1 MDEITARVLTVG
13 GPWALVA
20 LAVVMLLRG
29 DIVSRRVLD
38 DALRAADKWERAH
51 ARSEDG
57 RHEALRQNG
66 EMLEAVHT
74 ANHVL
79 GALPPAPGREVSRAP
94 MDQTPSTAPQE

>member
-1 MDEITARVLTVG
+1 MDELAARALTIG

-38 DALRAADKWERAH
+38 DALRDRDRWQEAH

-57 RHEALRQNG
+57 RHEAQRQNG
-66 EMLEAVHT
+66 EMLEVVHT

-79 GALPPAPGREVSRAP
+79 GALPHTGEREVSHVPVDQAP
-94 MDQTPSTAPQE
+94 PQG